1 MRKAGLRMADPV
13 GLLRQEFRL
22 LEAALASGGDAQ
34 SQVLRLLALAR
45 LVDEASWT
53 ELAAELAA
61 KFAAERSLSK
71 LAPHADIVQQLIN
84 RRLAAEIDRAKH
96 CNTPLTLAVIQM
108 DVVVQM
114 DSVVQ
119 MDTVVQAPP
128 SAAEPAQRLCAI
140 AGELLRSF
148 DLAVPLEAGRVLV
161 VLSGTGLGAA
171 ERLIGGILRRVR
183 QPQDAGQVAEE
194 ALCLCSAGLIGYG
207 GCVEITPDEL
217 VARAEAALQQA
228 RDRGGNRLEV
238 GAPVDVLAAPRE
250 TLVHAN
256 EKHFLFTGKRM
267 PEK

>member
-22 LEAALASGGDAQ
+22 LEAALVSGGDAQ

-45 LVDEASWT
+45 IVDEASWA

-61 KFAAERSLSK
+61 KFAAERNLGE

-108 DVVVQM
+108 DAAVQLSA
-114 DSVVQ
+114 DSN
-119 MDTVVQAPP
+119 
-128 SAAEPAQRLCAI
+128 SAAEPAQRLCAL

-148 DLAVPLEAGRVLV
+148 DLAVPLESGRVLV
-161 VLSGTGLGAA
+161 VLSGTGLAAA

-183 QPQDAGQVAEE
+183 QPQDAEQVVDE

>member
-1 MRKAGLRMADPV
+1 MRKAGPAMADPV

-45 LVDEASWT
+45 MVDEASWT
-53 ELAAELAA
+53 ELAAELSPR
-61 KFAAERSLSK
+61 ELT
-71 LAPHADIVQQLIN
+71 PHADIVQQLIN

-96 CNTPLTLAVIQM
+96 CNTPLTLAV
-108 DVVVQM
+108 VQM
-114 DSVVQ
+114 DALAQPDGESR
-119 MDTVVQAPP
+119 A
-128 SAAEPAQRLCAI
+128 AAEPAHRLCAI
-140 AGELLRSF
+140 ANELLRSF

-161 VLSGTGLGAA
+161 VLSGTGLAAA

-183 QPQDAGQVAEE
+183 QPQGADQVADE

-207 GCVEITPDEL
+207 GCVEISPDEL